1 MPLRPLRNRGRYG
14 ANKPKMNT
22 LSEHFQKFNEDFHKG
37 YKQIFLPFKLLMR
50 KARDR
55 KGRKKENED
64 DKEAE
69 EYNERRRR
77 FQSME
82 MGLRKLEQNECE
94 Y

>member
-1 MPLRPLRNRGRYG
+1 
-14 ANKPKMNT
+14 MNT

-77 FQSME
+77 FQSLE